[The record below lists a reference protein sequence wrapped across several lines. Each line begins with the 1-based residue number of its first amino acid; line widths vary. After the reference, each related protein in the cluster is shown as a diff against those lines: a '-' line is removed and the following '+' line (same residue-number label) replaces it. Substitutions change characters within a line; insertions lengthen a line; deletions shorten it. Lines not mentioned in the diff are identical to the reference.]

1 LAISKVV
8 ISMPT
13 LLDIA
18 IGLPILLIMEERRRV
33 HERFLFFLEV
43 VSVIFPPGKVRW
55 RLVENPDELGYELVP
70 ASEFD
75 FEADPFSYQPIKKR
89 DVFPEGVLAHAN

>member
-1 LAISKVV
+1 
-8 ISMPT
+8 MPT

-18 IGLPILLIMEERRRV
+18 IGLPILIIVGDQRLR

-43 VSVIFPPGKVRW
+43 VSVLFPPGKVRW
-55 RLVENPDELGYELVP
+55 RLVEDPDELGYELVP

-75 FEADPFSYQPIKKR
+75 FESDPFSYRPIEKQ
-89 DVFPEGVLAHAN
+89 DVFPEGVLAHVI